1 MNPIPQSPL
10 FPPPHLPLNTPLS
23 AQEMA
28 AKKLAE
34 VPRLT
39 ETTTLA
45 VRDAL
50 PIAQSLFQHRKGKK
64 LYVIDYRNHPA
75 NKVAHYEFEC
85 ASKAA
90 TSRMLNKHL
99 NKDDCTGYHSFYYPT
114 DALQAAELLARLGY
128 QVDYADPEGFEPNIA
143 IGTAFAVQYDGKD
156 DRWTYRGVYNAQCG
170 ADEAQLYFNGKW
182 TGYTTLIMRSQF
194 EKMLAQGEAL
204 LLENPAL
211 PEPSKTDTETAA
223 EMRHSE
229 YCIGRT
235 VKVRVCTQGDKFV
248 LYDDEDAIRTCYDS
262 KEAIRQHFENFYF
275 KWFPTMRFASG
286 VEDLL
291 QADVLRQRIAERKQ
305 TLRINLPQS
314 LVPYFDAVKDIL
326 PHNYHLNLDALKE
339 LLARHCQSV
348 DTALADAYT
357 LNEWSERV
365 LNNGLNP
372 MLRRIFDLKTGLRTT
387 GTTQKQGKAIVQAYI
402 VETFGQAAWDDA
414 LRRKAEVEAQREQQK
429 KIGNLKQAYAAL
441 YSSDKAFLLKSVAD
455 GWRIEQKQQGK
466 LSKLVYTNGEEYI
479 IHSRKNAGFK
489 VFYEFM
495 KLAFEL
501 YGNMEQ
507 ALLNIG
513 ALPNKA

>member
-1 MNPIPQSPL
+1 MTPNHQAAL
-10 FPPPHLPLNTPLS
+10 FPTSVLPLNAPPPS
-23 AQEMA
+23 AQEVA
-28 AKKLAE
+28 AKMLAE

-39 ETTTLA
+39 ETATLA

-50 PIAQSLFQHRKGKK
+50 PIAQSLFKHHKGKK
-64 LYVIDYRNHPA
+64 LYAIHYRNHPA

-90 TSRMLNKHL
+90 TSRMINKHL
-99 NKDDCTGYHSFYYPT
+99 KQDDYMGYCCFDYPT
-114 DALQAAELLARLGY
+114 DALQAAKLLSELGFKM
-128 QVDYADPEGFEPNIA
+128 DYADPEGFEPNIA

-211 PEPSKTDTETAA
+211 PEQNKTETAA

-248 LYDDEDAIRTCYDS
+248 LYDDEDDICACYDS

-291 QADVLRQRIAERKQ
+291 QVEVLRQRIAERKQ
-305 TLRINLPQS
+305 TLRISLPES
-314 LVPYFDAVKDIL
+314 LVPYFDAVQDIL
-326 PHNYHLNLDALKE
+326 PNEYLKLDMLKE

-348 DTALADAYT
+348 DTALSDAYT

-372 MLRRIFDLKTGLRTT
+372 MLRRIFDLKTGLQTA

-429 KIGNLKQAYAAL
+429 KIGNLKQVYADM
-441 YSSDKAFLLKSVAD
+441 YSGDKKFLLDSLAG

-466 LSKLVYTNGEEYI
+466 LSKLVYTNGSEYI
-479 IHSRKNAGFK
+479 IHQRKNAGFK

-501 YGNMEQ
+501 YGSDMEK
-507 ALLNIG
+507 ALTAVG
-513 ALPNKA
+513 ALPIKG